1 MVFQDDVLGKDW
13 ARRSPA
19 CVFLQKVNIHYIKLR
34 RKQIVRIFMVKGEH
48 SVDACVCKP
57 EFMCG
62 VFGSPQELPHVFSWP
77 CCEDIRFD
85 SKLN

>member
-1 MVFQDDVLGKDW
+1 MLFQDDVIDKRLGE
-13 ARRSPA
+13 AFPSM
-19 CVFLQKVNIHYIKLR
+19 CVSAKINIHYIKLR

-57 EFMCG
+57 ESMCG
-62 VFGSPQELPHVFSWP
+62 VFGSPQGLPHVFSWP

-85 SKLN
+85 SKFN